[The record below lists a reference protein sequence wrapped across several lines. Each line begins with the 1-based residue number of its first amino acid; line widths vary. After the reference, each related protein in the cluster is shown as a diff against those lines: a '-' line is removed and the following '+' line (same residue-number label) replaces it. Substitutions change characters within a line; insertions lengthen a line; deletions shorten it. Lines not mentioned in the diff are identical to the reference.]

1 MKYNVVN
8 TKNVHSTQRFDP
20 SFHLS
25 DAITLREKVK
35 NVPFEKVSIADAT
48 ENVFLGNIFS
58 RIFVKD
64 AEHGIPYL
72 AASDTVLANLDTG
85 RYLSKKQASI
95 LSYLMLKK
103 DWIVVTCSGTIGNV
117 TYTNSSFKNHIATHD
132 LIRIVPNDEK
142 ILRGYLYAFL
152 ASKYGYNQ
160 LTQSQFGGVVK
171 HINAEHVRNIKV
183 PCFAEFFQEGVNDL
197 IQEAA
202 RLREESS
209 KILCEARKLLKN
221 EAGLRDLT
229 DEDYN
234 YFGPRTYDRKV
245 SCFVKNIKDLG
256 SLSFHAFNYSERVQ
270 VNIIDEVRKGK
281 HIRLFDALDDKK
293 LWSSSGIEVNEV
305 KEGHGIMLINQ
316 SDIFDQIVRGK
327 WVVKKKKYAK
337 DLLQEGEILIA
348 KIGTLGEGESFC
360 RAVYVGEDLKGQL
373 VSSAFFRMKSNKS
386 VPSGYLFAWLSSD
399 YGFRLIRASHYGT
412 KQYYPNPSFLYE
424 YPVPIIN
431 LEKMLEIDKMVK
443 DAHTKLHLSNTKE
456 LLAIHLVEQEIEKW
470 NKH

>member
-25 DAITLREKVK
+25 DAITLREKVE

-117 TYTNSSFKNHIATHD
+117 TYTNSSFENHIATHD

-183 PCFAEFFQEGVNDL
+183 PCFAEFFQEEVNDL
-197 IQEAA
+197 VQEAA
-202 RLREESS
+202 RLREKAADALEYAISFFNTLFPIPFKDNCLGKVSS
-209 KILCEARKLLKN
+209 KEIMTSINKRFEASFHISEGKDIDKYIKEHYEWKSLGEVCSNISRPDIFKRYYVKNGITFLGGADIFLATPDSEKRLSKTKTENISQLAIKEGTILLPRSGTIGNVAWAHAGHAQKLASEHVIRLLPNDMLRAGYVYAFLASKYGKLLIQ
-221 EAGLRDLT
+221 R
-229 DEDYN
+229 YI
-234 YFGPRTYDRKV
+234 FGSVIQHVEPPH
-245 SCFVKNIKDLG
+245 L
-256 SLSFHAFNYSERVQ
+256 
-270 VNIIDEVRKGK
+270 
-281 HIRLFDALDDKK
+281 K
-293 LWSSSGIEVNEV
+293 LI
-305 KEGHGIMLINQ
+305 
-316 SDIFDQIVRGK
+316 
-327 WVVKKKKYAK
+327 
-337 DLLQEGEILIA
+337 
-348 KIGTLGEGESFC
+348 
-360 RAVYVGEDLKGQL
+360 
-373 VSSAFFRMKSNKS
+373 
-386 VPSGYLFAWLSSD
+386 
-399 YGFRLIRASHYGT
+399 
-412 KQYYPNPSFLYE
+412 
-424 YPVPIIN
+424 PVPIIDQ
-431 LEKMLEIDKMVK
+431 KTMDDIHDKIMIYSSAMGK
-443 DAHTKLHLSNTKE
+443 
-456 LLAIHLVEQEIEKW
+456 AIEFERKAILMVEQEIEKW

>member
-25 DAITLREKVK
+25 DAITLREKVE

-117 TYTNSSFKNHIATHD
+117 TYTNSSFENHIATHD

-183 PCFAEFFQEGVNDL
+183 PCFAEFFQEEVNDL
-197 IQEAA
+197 VQEAA
-202 RLREESS
+202 RLREKAADALEYAISFFNTLFPIPFKDNCLGKVSS
-209 KILCEARKLLKN
+209 KEIMTSINKRFEASFHISEGKDIDKYIKEHYEWKSLGEVCSNISRPDIFKRYYVKNGITFLGGADIFLATPDSEKRLSKTKTENISQLAIKEGTILLPRSGTIGNVAWAHAGHAQKLASEDVIRLLPNDILRAGYVYAFLASKYGKLLIQ
-221 EAGLRDLT
+221 R
-229 DEDYN
+229 YI
-234 YFGPRTYDRKV
+234 FGSVIQHVEPPH
-245 SCFVKNIKDLG
+245 L
-256 SLSFHAFNYSERVQ
+256 
-270 VNIIDEVRKGK
+270 
-281 HIRLFDALDDKK
+281 K
-293 LWSSSGIEVNEV
+293 LI
-305 KEGHGIMLINQ
+305 
-316 SDIFDQIVRGK
+316 
-327 WVVKKKKYAK
+327 
-337 DLLQEGEILIA
+337 
-348 KIGTLGEGESFC
+348 
-360 RAVYVGEDLKGQL
+360 
-373 VSSAFFRMKSNKS
+373 
-386 VPSGYLFAWLSSD
+386 
-399 YGFRLIRASHYGT
+399 
-412 KQYYPNPSFLYE
+412 
-424 YPVPIIN
+424 PVPIIDQ
-431 LEKMLEIDKMVK
+431 KTMDDIHDKIMIYSSAMGK
-443 DAHTKLHLSNTKE
+443 
-456 LLAIHLVEQEIEKW
+456 AIEFERKAILMVEQEIEKW

>member
-25 DAITLREKVK
+25 DAITLREKVE

-117 TYTNSSFKNHIATHD
+117 TYTNSSFENHIATHD

-142 ILRGYLYAFL
+142 NLRGYLYAFL

-171 HINAEHVRNIKV
+171 HINADHVRNIKV
-183 PCFAEFFQEGVNDL
+183 PCFAEFFQEEVNDL
-197 IQEAA
+197 VQEAA
-202 RLREESS
+202 RLRENASDALEYAIGYFDTLFLMPFKESCLGKVSS
-209 KILCEARKLLKN
+209 KEILTSINKRFEAFFHISEGKDIDKYIKEHYEWKSLGEVCSNISRPDIFKRYYVKKGITFLGGADIFLATPDSEKRLSPKKTANIGALMIKEGTILLPRSGTIGNVAWAHAGHAQKLASEDVIRITPNDILR
-221 EAGLRDLT
+221 AG
-229 DEDYN
+229 YV
-234 YFGPRTYDRKV
+234 Y
-245 SCFVKNIKDLG
+245 
-256 SLSFHAFNYSERVQ
+256 AFLASKY
-270 VNIIDEVRKGK
+270 G
-281 HIRLFDALDDKK
+281 KK
-293 LWSSSGIEVNEV
+293 LIQRYIFGSVIQHVEPPHL
-305 KEGHGIMLINQ
+305 KLI
-316 SDIFDQIVRGK
+316 
-327 WVVKKKKYAK
+327 
-337 DLLQEGEILIA
+337 
-348 KIGTLGEGESFC
+348 
-360 RAVYVGEDLKGQL
+360 
-373 VSSAFFRMKSNKS
+373 
-386 VPSGYLFAWLSSD
+386 
-399 YGFRLIRASHYGT
+399 
-412 KQYYPNPSFLYE
+412 
-424 YPVPIIN
+424 PVPII
-431 LEKMLEIDKMVK
+431 DKKVMDDIHDKVMVYSSAMGK
-443 DAHTKLHLSNTKE
+443 
-456 LLAIHLVEQEIEKW
+456 AIKYERKAITMVEQEIEKW

>member
-25 DAITLREKVK
+25 DAITLREKVE

-117 TYTNSSFKNHIATHD
+117 TYTNSSFENHIATHD

-142 ILRGYLYAFL
+142 NLRGYLYAFL

-171 HINAEHVRNIKV
+171 HINADHVRNIKV
-183 PCFAEFFQEGVNDL
+183 PCFTEFFQEEVNDL
-197 IQEAA
+197 VQEAA
-202 RLREESS
+202 RLRENASDALEYAIGYFDTLFLMPFKESCLGKVSS
-209 KILCEARKLLKN
+209 KEILTSINKRFEA
-221 EAGLRDLT
+221 
-229 DEDYN
+229 
-234 YFGPRTYDRKV
+234 
-245 SCFVKNIKDLG
+245 
-256 SLSFHAFNYSERVQ
+256 SFHISEGKDIDKYIKEHYEWKSLGEVCSNISRPDIFKRYYVKKGITFLGGADIFLATPDSEKRLSSKKTANIEALMIKEGTILLPRSGTIGNVAWAHAGHAQKLASEHVIRITPNDILRAGYVYAFLASKY
-270 VNIIDEVRKGK
+270 G
-281 HIRLFDALDDKK
+281 KK
-293 LWSSSGIEVNEV
+293 LIQRYIFGSVIQHVEPPHL
-305 KEGHGIMLINQ
+305 KLI
-316 SDIFDQIVRGK
+316 
-327 WVVKKKKYAK
+327 
-337 DLLQEGEILIA
+337 
-348 KIGTLGEGESFC
+348 
-360 RAVYVGEDLKGQL
+360 
-373 VSSAFFRMKSNKS
+373 
-386 VPSGYLFAWLSSD
+386 
-399 YGFRLIRASHYGT
+399 
-412 KQYYPNPSFLYE
+412 
-424 YPVPIIN
+424 PVPII
-431 LEKMLEIDKMVK
+431 DKKVMDDIHDKVMVYSSAMGK
-443 DAHTKLHLSNTKE
+443 
-456 LLAIHLVEQEIEKW
+456 AIEYERKAITMVEQEIEKW

>member
-25 DAITLREKVK
+25 DAITLREKVE

-117 TYTNSSFKNHIATHD
+117 TYTNSSFENHIATHD

-183 PCFAEFFQEGVNDL
+183 PCFAEFFQEEVNDL
-197 IQEAA
+197 VQEAA
-202 RLREESS
+202 RLREKAADALEYAISFFNTLFPIPFKDNCLGKVSS
-209 KILCEARKLLKN
+209 KEIMTSINKRFEASFHISEGKDIDKYIKEHYEWKSLGEVCSNISRPDIFKRYYVKNGITFLGGADIFLATPDSEKRLSKTKTENISQLAIKEGTILLPRSGTIGNVAWAHAGHAQKLASEHVIRLLPNDILRAGYVYAFLASKYGKLLIQ
-221 EAGLRDLT
+221 R
-229 DEDYN
+229 YI
-234 YFGPRTYDRKV
+234 FGSVIQHVEPPH
-245 SCFVKNIKDLG
+245 L
-256 SLSFHAFNYSERVQ
+256 
-270 VNIIDEVRKGK
+270 
-281 HIRLFDALDDKK
+281 K
-293 LWSSSGIEVNEV
+293 LI
-305 KEGHGIMLINQ
+305 
-316 SDIFDQIVRGK
+316 
-327 WVVKKKKYAK
+327 
-337 DLLQEGEILIA
+337 
-348 KIGTLGEGESFC
+348 
-360 RAVYVGEDLKGQL
+360 
-373 VSSAFFRMKSNKS
+373 
-386 VPSGYLFAWLSSD
+386 
-399 YGFRLIRASHYGT
+399 
-412 KQYYPNPSFLYE
+412 
-424 YPVPIIN
+424 PVPIIDQ
-431 LEKMLEIDKMVK
+431 KTMDDIHDKIMIYSSAMGK
-443 DAHTKLHLSNTKE
+443 
-456 LLAIHLVEQEIEKW
+456 AIEFERKAILMVEQEIEKW

>member
-25 DAITLREKVK
+25 DAITLREKVE

-117 TYTNSSFKNHIATHD
+117 TYTNSSFENHIATHD

-183 PCFAEFFQEGVNDL
+183 PCFAEFFQEEVNDL
-197 IQEAA
+197 VQEAA
-202 RLREESS
+202 RLREKAADALEYAISFFNTLFPVPFKDNCLGKVSS
-209 KILCEARKLLKN
+209 KEIMTSINKRFEASFHISEGKDIDKYIKEHYEWKSLGEVCSNISRPDIFKRYYVKNGITFLGGADIFLATPDSEKRLSKTKTENISQLAIKEGTILLPRSGTIGNVAWAHAGHAQELASEHVIRLLPNDMLRAGYVYAFLASKYGKLLIQ
-221 EAGLRDLT
+221 R
-229 DEDYN
+229 YI
-234 YFGPRTYDRKV
+234 FGSVIQHVEPPH
-245 SCFVKNIKDLG
+245 L
-256 SLSFHAFNYSERVQ
+256 
-270 VNIIDEVRKGK
+270 
-281 HIRLFDALDDKK
+281 K
-293 LWSSSGIEVNEV
+293 LI
-305 KEGHGIMLINQ
+305 
-316 SDIFDQIVRGK
+316 
-327 WVVKKKKYAK
+327 
-337 DLLQEGEILIA
+337 
-348 KIGTLGEGESFC
+348 
-360 RAVYVGEDLKGQL
+360 
-373 VSSAFFRMKSNKS
+373 
-386 VPSGYLFAWLSSD
+386 
-399 YGFRLIRASHYGT
+399 
-412 KQYYPNPSFLYE
+412 
-424 YPVPIIN
+424 PVPIIDQ
-431 LEKMLEIDKMVK
+431 KTMDDIHDKIMIYSSAMGK
-443 DAHTKLHLSNTKE
+443 AIEFEQK
-456 LLAIHLVEQEIEKW
+456 AIHMVEQEIEKW

>member
-25 DAITLREKVK
+25 DAITLREKVE

-117 TYTNSSFKNHIATHD
+117 TYTNSSFENHIATHD

-142 ILRGYLYAFL
+142 NLRGYLYAFL

-160 LTQSQFGGVVK
+160 LTQSQFDGVVK
-171 HINAEHVRNIKV
+171 HINADHVRNIKV
-183 PCFAEFFQEGVNDL
+183 PCFAEFFQEEVNDL
-197 IQEAA
+197 VQEAA
-202 RLREESS
+202 RLRENASDALEYAIGYFDTLFLMPFKESCLGKVSS
-209 KILCEARKLLKN
+209 KEILTSINKRFEA
-221 EAGLRDLT
+221 
-229 DEDYN
+229 
-234 YFGPRTYDRKV
+234 
-245 SCFVKNIKDLG
+245 
-256 SLSFHAFNYSERVQ
+256 SFHISEGKDIDKYIKEHYEWKSLGEVCSNISRPDIFKRYYVKKGITFLGGADIFLATPDSEKRLSSKKTANIEALMIKEGTILLPRSGTIGNVAWAHAGHAQKLASEDVIRITPNDILRAGYVYAFLASKY
-270 VNIIDEVRKGK
+270 G
-281 HIRLFDALDDKK
+281 KK
-293 LWSSSGIEVNEV
+293 LIQRYIFGSVIQHVEPPHL
-305 KEGHGIMLINQ
+305 KLI
-316 SDIFDQIVRGK
+316 
-327 WVVKKKKYAK
+327 
-337 DLLQEGEILIA
+337 
-348 KIGTLGEGESFC
+348 
-360 RAVYVGEDLKGQL
+360 
-373 VSSAFFRMKSNKS
+373 
-386 VPSGYLFAWLSSD
+386 
-399 YGFRLIRASHYGT
+399 
-412 KQYYPNPSFLYE
+412 
-424 YPVPIIN
+424 PVPII
-431 LEKMLEIDKMVK
+431 DKKVMDDIHDKVMVYSSAMGK
-443 DAHTKLHLSNTKE
+443 
-456 LLAIHLVEQEIEKW
+456 AIEYERKAITMVEQEIEKW

>member
-25 DAITLREKVK
+25 DAITLREKVE

-117 TYTNSSFKNHIATHD
+117 TYTNSSFENHIATHD

-183 PCFAEFFQEGVNDL
+183 PCFAEFFQEEVNDL
-197 IQEAA
+197 VQEAA
-202 RLREESS
+202 RLREKASDALEYAISFFNTLFPVPFKDNCLGKVSS
-209 KILCEARKLLKN
+209 KEIMTSINKRFEASFHISEGKDIDKYIKEHYEWKSLGEVCSNISRPDIFKRYYVKNGITFLGGADIFLATPDSEKRLSKTKTENISQLAIKEGTILLPRSGTIGNVAWAHAGHAQKLASEHVIRLLPNDILRAGYVYAFLASKYGKLLIQ
-221 EAGLRDLT
+221 R
-229 DEDYN
+229 YI
-234 YFGPRTYDRKV
+234 FGSVIQHVEPPH
-245 SCFVKNIKDLG
+245 L
-256 SLSFHAFNYSERVQ
+256 
-270 VNIIDEVRKGK
+270 
-281 HIRLFDALDDKK
+281 K
-293 LWSSSGIEVNEV
+293 LI
-305 KEGHGIMLINQ
+305 
-316 SDIFDQIVRGK
+316 
-327 WVVKKKKYAK
+327 
-337 DLLQEGEILIA
+337 
-348 KIGTLGEGESFC
+348 
-360 RAVYVGEDLKGQL
+360 
-373 VSSAFFRMKSNKS
+373 
-386 VPSGYLFAWLSSD
+386 
-399 YGFRLIRASHYGT
+399 
-412 KQYYPNPSFLYE
+412 
-424 YPVPIIN
+424 PVPIIDQ
-431 LEKMLEIDKMVK
+431 KTMDDIHDKIMIYSSAMGK
-443 DAHTKLHLSNTKE
+443 
-456 LLAIHLVEQEIEKW
+456 AIEFERKAILMVEQEIEKW

>member
-25 DAITLREKVK
+25 DAITLREKVE

-117 TYTNSSFKNHIATHD
+117 TYTNSSFENHIATHD

-142 ILRGYLYAFL
+142 NLRGYLYAFL

-171 HINAEHVRNIKV
+171 HINADHVRNIKV
-183 PCFAEFFQEGVNDL
+183 PCFAEFFQEEVNDL
-197 IQEAA
+197 VQEAA
-202 RLREESS
+202 RLRENASDALEYAIGYFDTLFLMPFKESCLGKVSS
-209 KILCEARKLLKN
+209 KEILTSINKRFEA
-221 EAGLRDLT
+221 
-229 DEDYN
+229 
-234 YFGPRTYDRKV
+234 
-245 SCFVKNIKDLG
+245 
-256 SLSFHAFNYSERVQ
+256 SFHISEGKDIDKYIKEHYEWKSLGEVCS
-270 VNIIDEVRKGK
+270 NISRPDIFKRYYVKKGITFLGGADIFLATPDSEK
-281 HIRLFDALDDKK
+281 RLSSKKTANIEALM
-293 LWSSSGIEVNEV
+293 I
-305 KEGHGIMLINQ
+305 KEGTILLPRSGTIGNVAWAHAGHAQKLASEHVIRITPN
-316 SDIFDQIVRGK
+316 DILRAGYVYAFLALNMVR
-327 WVVKKKKYAK
+327 
-337 DLLQEGEILIA
+337 
-348 KIGTLGEGESFC
+348 
-360 RAVYVGEDLKGQL
+360 
-373 VSSAFFRMKSNKS
+373 N
-386 VPSGYLFAWLSSD
+386 
-399 YGFRLIRASHYGT
+399 
-412 KQYYPNPSFLYE
+412 
-424 YPVPIIN
+424 
-431 LEKMLEIDKMVK
+431 
-443 DAHTKLHLSNTKE
+443 
-456 LLAIHLVEQEIEKW
+456 
-470 NKH
+470 

>member
-25 DAITLREKVK
+25 DAITLREKVE

-117 TYTNSSFKNHIATHD
+117 TYTNSSFENHIATHD

-142 ILRGYLYAFL
+142 NLRGYLYAFL

-171 HINAEHVRNIKV
+171 HINADHVRNIKV
-183 PCFAEFFQEGVNDL
+183 PCFAEFFQEEVNDL
-197 IQEAA
+197 VQEAA
-202 RLREESS
+202 RLRENASDALEYAIGYFDTLFLMPFKESCLGKVSS
-209 KILCEARKLLKN
+209 KEILTSINKRFEA
-221 EAGLRDLT
+221 
-229 DEDYN
+229 
-234 YFGPRTYDRKV
+234 
-245 SCFVKNIKDLG
+245 
-256 SLSFHAFNYSERVQ
+256 SFHISEGKDIDKYIKEHYEWKSLGEVCSNISRPDIFKRYYVKKGITFLGGADIFLATPDSEKRLSSKKTANIEALMIKEGTILLPRSGTIGNVAWAHAGHAQKLASEDVIRSYPNDILRAGYVYAFLASKY
-270 VNIIDEVRKGK
+270 G
-281 HIRLFDALDDKK
+281 KK
-293 LWSSSGIEVNEV
+293 LIQRYIFGSVIQHVEPPHL
-305 KEGHGIMLINQ
+305 KLI
-316 SDIFDQIVRGK
+316 
-327 WVVKKKKYAK
+327 
-337 DLLQEGEILIA
+337 
-348 KIGTLGEGESFC
+348 
-360 RAVYVGEDLKGQL
+360 
-373 VSSAFFRMKSNKS
+373 
-386 VPSGYLFAWLSSD
+386 
-399 YGFRLIRASHYGT
+399 
-412 KQYYPNPSFLYE
+412 
-424 YPVPIIN
+424 PVPII
-431 LEKMLEIDKMVK
+431 DKKVMDDIHDKVMVYSSAMGK
-443 DAHTKLHLSNTKE
+443 
-456 LLAIHLVEQEIEKW
+456 AIEYERKAITMVEQEIEKW

>member
-20 SFHLS
+20 SF
-25 DAITLREKVK
+25 
-35 NVPFEKVSIADAT
+35 
-48 ENVFLGNIFS
+48 IFS

-117 TYTNSSFKNHIATHD
+117 TYTNSSFENHIATHD

-183 PCFAEFFQEGVNDL
+183 PCFAEFFQEEVNDL
-197 IQEAA
+197 VQEAA
-202 RLREESS
+202 RLREKAADALEYAISFFNTLFPIPFKDNCLGKVSS
-209 KILCEARKLLKN
+209 KEIMTSINKRFEASFHISEGKDIDKYIKEHYEWKSLGEVCSNISRPDIFKRYYVKNGITFLGGADIFLATPDSEKRLSKTKTENISQLAIKEGTILLPRSGTIGNVAWAHAGHAQKLASEHVIRLLPNDILRAGYVYAFLASKYGKLLIQ
-221 EAGLRDLT
+221 R
-229 DEDYN
+229 YI
-234 YFGPRTYDRKV
+234 FGSVIQHVEPPH
-245 SCFVKNIKDLG
+245 L
-256 SLSFHAFNYSERVQ
+256 
-270 VNIIDEVRKGK
+270 
-281 HIRLFDALDDKK
+281 K
-293 LWSSSGIEVNEV
+293 LI
-305 KEGHGIMLINQ
+305 
-316 SDIFDQIVRGK
+316 
-327 WVVKKKKYAK
+327 
-337 DLLQEGEILIA
+337 
-348 KIGTLGEGESFC
+348 
-360 RAVYVGEDLKGQL
+360 
-373 VSSAFFRMKSNKS
+373 
-386 VPSGYLFAWLSSD
+386 
-399 YGFRLIRASHYGT
+399 
-412 KQYYPNPSFLYE
+412 
-424 YPVPIIN
+424 PVPIIDQ
-431 LEKMLEIDKMVK
+431 KTMDDIHDKIMIYSSAMGK
-443 DAHTKLHLSNTKE
+443 
-456 LLAIHLVEQEIEKW
+456 AIEFERKAILMVEQEIEKW

>member
-25 DAITLREKVK
+25 DAITLREKVE

-117 TYTNSSFKNHIATHD
+117 TYTNSSFENHIATHD

-142 ILRGYLYAFL
+142 NLRGYLYAFL

-183 PCFAEFFQEGVNDL
+183 PCFAEFFQEEVNDL
-197 IQEAA
+197 VQEAA
-202 RLREESS
+202 RLRENASDALEYAIGYFDTLFLMPFKESCLGKVSS
-209 KILCEARKLLKN
+209 KEILTSINKRFEA
-221 EAGLRDLT
+221 
-229 DEDYN
+229 
-234 YFGPRTYDRKV
+234 
-245 SCFVKNIKDLG
+245 
-256 SLSFHAFNYSERVQ
+256 SFHISEGKDIDKYIKEHYEWKSLGEVCSNISRPDIFKRYYVKKGVTFLGGADIFLATPDSEKRLSPKKTANIGALMIKEGTILLPRSGTIGNVAWAHAGHAQKLASEHVIRITPNDILRAGYVYAFLASKY
-270 VNIIDEVRKGK
+270 G
-281 HIRLFDALDDKK
+281 KK
-293 LWSSSGIEVNEV
+293 LIQRYIFGSVIQHVEPPHL
-305 KEGHGIMLINQ
+305 KLI
-316 SDIFDQIVRGK
+316 
-327 WVVKKKKYAK
+327 
-337 DLLQEGEILIA
+337 
-348 KIGTLGEGESFC
+348 
-360 RAVYVGEDLKGQL
+360 
-373 VSSAFFRMKSNKS
+373 
-386 VPSGYLFAWLSSD
+386 
-399 YGFRLIRASHYGT
+399 
-412 KQYYPNPSFLYE
+412 
-424 YPVPIIN
+424 PVPII
-431 LEKMLEIDKMVK
+431 DKKVMDDIHDKVMVYSSAMGK
-443 DAHTKLHLSNTKE
+443 
-456 LLAIHLVEQEIEKW
+456 AIEYERKAITMVEQEIEKW
-470 NKH
+470 NKY

>member
-25 DAITLREKVK
+25 DAITLREKVE

-117 TYTNSSFKNHIATHD
+117 TYTNSSFENHIATHD

-183 PCFAEFFQEGVNDL
+183 PCFAEFFQEEVNDL
-197 IQEAA
+197 VQEAA
-202 RLREESS
+202 RLREKAADALEYAIGFFNTLFPIPFKDNCLGKVSS
-209 KILCEARKLLKN
+209 KEIMTSINKRFEASFHISEGKDIDKYIKEHYEWKSLGEVCSNISRPDIFKRYYVKNGITFLGGADIFLATPDSEKRLSKTKTENISQLAIKEGTILLPRSGTIGNVAWAHAGHAQKLASEDVIRLLPNDILRAGYVYAFLASKYGKLLIQ
-221 EAGLRDLT
+221 R
-229 DEDYN
+229 YI
-234 YFGPRTYDRKV
+234 FGSVIQHVEPPH
-245 SCFVKNIKDLG
+245 L
-256 SLSFHAFNYSERVQ
+256 
-270 VNIIDEVRKGK
+270 
-281 HIRLFDALDDKK
+281 K
-293 LWSSSGIEVNEV
+293 LI
-305 KEGHGIMLINQ
+305 
-316 SDIFDQIVRGK
+316 
-327 WVVKKKKYAK
+327 
-337 DLLQEGEILIA
+337 
-348 KIGTLGEGESFC
+348 
-360 RAVYVGEDLKGQL
+360 
-373 VSSAFFRMKSNKS
+373 
-386 VPSGYLFAWLSSD
+386 
-399 YGFRLIRASHYGT
+399 
-412 KQYYPNPSFLYE
+412 
-424 YPVPIIN
+424 PVPIIDQ
-431 LEKMLEIDKMVK
+431 KTMDDIHDKIMIYSSAMGK
-443 DAHTKLHLSNTKE
+443 
-456 LLAIHLVEQEIEKW
+456 AIEFERKAILMVEQEIEKW

>member
-25 DAITLREKVK
+25 DAITLREKVE

-117 TYTNSSFKNHIATHD
+117 TYTNSSFENHIATHD

-142 ILRGYLYAFL
+142 NLRGYLYAFL

-171 HINAEHVRNIKV
+171 HINADHVRNIKV
-183 PCFAEFFQEGVNDL
+183 PCFAEFFQEEVNDL
-197 IQEAA
+197 VQEAA
-202 RLREESS
+202 RLRENASDALEYAIGYFDTLFLMPFKESCLGKVSS
-209 KILCEARKLLKN
+209 KEILTSINKRFEASFHISEGKDIDK
-221 EAGLRDLT
+221 
-229 DEDYN
+229 Y
-234 YFGPRTYDRKV
+234 
-245 SCFVKNIKDLG
+245 IKDHYEWKSLG
-256 SLSFHAFNYSERVQ
+256 EVCSNISRPDIFKRYYVKKGITFLGGADIFLATPDSEKRLSSKKTANIEALMIKEGTILLPRSGTIGNVAWAHAGHAQKLASEHV
-270 VNIIDEVRKGK
+270 
-281 HIRLFDALDDKK
+281 IRITPNDILRAGYVYAFLASKYGKK
-293 LWSSSGIEVNEV
+293 LIQRYIFGSVIQHVEPPHL
-305 KEGHGIMLINQ
+305 KLI
-316 SDIFDQIVRGK
+316 
-327 WVVKKKKYAK
+327 
-337 DLLQEGEILIA
+337 
-348 KIGTLGEGESFC
+348 
-360 RAVYVGEDLKGQL
+360 
-373 VSSAFFRMKSNKS
+373 
-386 VPSGYLFAWLSSD
+386 
-399 YGFRLIRASHYGT
+399 
-412 KQYYPNPSFLYE
+412 
-424 YPVPIIN
+424 PVPII
-431 LEKMLEIDKMVK
+431 DKKVMDDIHDKVMVYSSAMGK
-443 DAHTKLHLSNTKE
+443 
-456 LLAIHLVEQEIEKW
+456 AIEYERKAITMVEQEIEKW